1 MKGWQ
6 TRAPL
11 AGHGHFSRLW
21 RGAALAA
28 LLPVAAAQQAA
39 DGGALPGVTVRATAG
54 AASGDSPLAPS
65 APRERRRL
73 ARIAGGTALALPQDE
88 GRLTGLRD
96 ALGVQPGVIVQDL
109 FGGFDAPRLNV
120 RGSGLQSHPVNRGV
134 TLLLDGLPLND
145 ADGTYVSGLAD
156 PRNTAQ
162 ISIRRGANARS
173 PAGESLGGE
182 MDFQSLTG
190 YDGRGLARLQAGSFG
205 RRAWQVALGAAS
217 AESGLD
223 ARVSF
228 SGERYRGFR
237 HHSDGQRKSVQA
249 NAGWHGAGGLESRL
263 WLGWTDLGYR
273 IAGPLPPGRAYGD
286 PSQVLGDGNT
296 PRDRLLNLYQRNPHR
311 NARQWRAASR
321 TSWGGERLR
330 HELGL
335 WWQHTDVQEQNMVRA
350 ALWSART
357 HGVQWQSF
365 FTPSAAWRWRLAAA
379 WERSDTGRDFHSIQ
393 PRTGALLQRFGSFDL
408 MAENARASAGLD
420 VDVAPGWTLT
430 ADLRI
435 TRSRRNAQSRTSAA
449 AQRQSW
455 RYATPKAGLIWRPR
469 ADLRLFANLSR
480 SHEAP
485 TFTDLVTGSVAANN
499 PARAATALARLGMQR
514 ATTVE
519 AGAEGRLGG
528 PGQAW
533 DARWQLALYRSA
545 IRGELLRTADAS
557 GLQAST
563 RNYAG
568 GTRHQGLEA
577 GMEGR
582 LRLHGLPEGWPG
594 GAFDWRAAWT
604 WSDYRF
610 RGGPLAGKRIA
621 GAPRHFIQAEL
632 LWRAGGWRAGP
643 TLLWQPLNEYV
654 DHANTPGYAQR
665 RYALLGLRAEYR
677 RGPWHVQVR
686 GENLTGRRYVSTFVV
701 ADRANPNINLFP
713 GSGRSVTVSV
723 SREF

>member
-88 GRLTGLRD
+88 ERLTGLRD
-96 ALGVQPGVIVQDL
+96 ALGAQPGVIVQDL
-109 FGGFDAPRLNV
+109 FGGFDAPRLNM

-162 ISIRRGANARS
+162 ISIRQGANARS

-205 RRAWQVALGAAS
+205 RRAWQAALGAAS

-249 NAGWHGAGGLESRL
+249 NAGWRGAGGLESRL
-263 WLGWTDLGYR
+263 WLGWTDLGYH

-330 HELGL
+330 QELGL

-357 HGVQWQSF
+357 RGVQWQSF

-379 WERSDTGRDFHSIQ
+379 
-393 PRTGALLQRFGSFDL
+393 
-408 MAENARASAGLD
+408 
-420 VDVAPGWTLT
+420 
-430 ADLRI
+430 
-435 TRSRRNAQSRTSAA
+435 
-449 AQRQSW
+449 
-455 RYATPKAGLIWRPR
+455 
-469 ADLRLFANLSR
+469 
-480 SHEAP
+480 
-485 TFTDLVTGSVAANN
+485 
-499 PARAATALARLGMQR
+499 
-514 ATTVE
+514 
-519 AGAEGRLGG
+519 
-528 PGQAW
+528 
-533 DARWQLALYRSA
+533 
-545 IRGELLRTADAS
+545 
-557 GLQAST
+557 
-563 RNYAG
+563 
-568 GTRHQGLEA
+568 
-577 GMEGR
+577 
-582 LRLHGLPEGWPG
+582 
-594 GAFDWRAAWT
+594 
-604 WSDYRF
+604 
-610 RGGPLAGKRIA
+610 
-621 GAPRHFIQAEL
+621 
-632 LWRAGGWRAGP
+632 
-643 TLLWQPLNEYV
+643 
-654 DHANTPGYAQR
+654 
-665 RYALLGLRAEYR
+665 
-677 RGPWHVQVR
+677 
-686 GENLTGRRYVSTFVV
+686 
-701 ADRANPNINLFP
+701 
-713 GSGRSVTVSV
+713 
-723 SREF
+723 

>member
-205 RRAWQVALGAAS
+205 RRAWQAALGAAS

-249 NAGWHGAGGLESRL
+249 NAGWRGAGGLESRL
-263 WLGWTDLGYR
+263 WLGWTDLGYH

-286 PSQVLGDGNT
+286 PSQVL
-296 PRDRLLNLYQRNPHR
+296 PRY
-311 NARQWRAASR
+311 S
-321 TSWGGERLR
+321 G
-330 HELGL
+330 
-335 WWQHTDVQEQNMVRA
+335 VQE
-350 ALWSART
+350 
-357 HGVQWQSF
+357 
-365 FTPSAAWRWRLAAA
+365 
-379 WERSDTGRDFHSIQ
+379 
-393 PRTGALLQRFGSFDL
+393 
-408 MAENARASAGLD
+408 
-420 VDVAPGWTLT
+420 
-430 ADLRI
+430 
-435 TRSRRNAQSRTSAA
+435 
-449 AQRQSW
+449 
-455 RYATPKAGLIWRPR
+455 
-469 ADLRLFANLSR
+469 
-480 SHEAP
+480 
-485 TFTDLVTGSVAANN
+485 
-499 PARAATALARLGMQR
+499 
-514 ATTVE
+514 
-519 AGAEGRLGG
+519 
-528 PGQAW
+528 
-533 DARWQLALYRSA
+533 
-545 IRGELLRTADAS
+545 
-557 GLQAST
+557 
-563 RNYAG
+563 
-568 GTRHQGLEA
+568 
-577 GMEGR
+577 
-582 LRLHGLPEGWPG
+582 
-594 GAFDWRAAWT
+594 
-604 WSDYRF
+604 
-610 RGGPLAGKRIA
+610 
-621 GAPRHFIQAEL
+621 
-632 LWRAGGWRAGP
+632 
-643 TLLWQPLNEYV
+643 
-654 DHANTPGYAQR
+654 
-665 RYALLGLRAEYR
+665 
-677 RGPWHVQVR
+677 
-686 GENLTGRRYVSTFVV
+686 
-701 ADRANPNINLFP
+701 
-713 GSGRSVTVSV
+713 
-723 SREF
+723 